1 MLTEQA
7 VPRKAARPESPL
19 AATRGAPTPSPRVRG
34 RVRLLV
40 VDEAGLMRDGLCT
53 LLAGPPDFE
62 IAGVASI
69 GLEAVRVAV
78 DLQPHV
84 VIIDFPAT
92 PVQGPGLIASLK
104 SELPD
109 LGVIVLTFRKEEHLI
124 EAALRA
130 GADGYVLKSDS
141 REDLFG
147 AVVSVAAG
155 LGFVSPSIQGR
166 AVRSYLGLPQKE
178 RERTEPQLT
187 EREHQVIR
195 LIAAGHRTR
204 EIAHLLSL
212 SHKTI
217 EKHRTTLMR
226 KLGLRNASAV
236 AAYAAAHGLAE
247 D

>member
-7 VPRKAARPESPL
+7 ISRKGSRPVPPL
-19 AATRGAPTPSPRVRG
+19 APARGMPAPASRVQG

-40 VDEAGLMRDGLCT
+40 VDEAGLMRDGLCV

-69 GLEAVRVAV
+69 GMEALRVAA

-84 VIIDFPAT
+84 VILDFPAT
-92 PVQGPGLIASLK
+92 TLQGIKLIATLK
-104 SELPD
+104 SEMPD
-109 LGVIVLTFRKEEHLI
+109 LGIIVLTFRREEHLI

-130 GADGYVLKSDS
+130 GADGYVLKSDT

-147 AVVSVAAG
+147 AVVSIVAG
-155 LGFVSPSIQGR
+155 LGFISPSVQGR
-166 AVRSYLGLPQKE
+166 GVRNYLGLPHKE
-178 RERTEPQLT
+178 QERTEPRLT
-187 EREHQVIR
+187 DRERQVIR